1 MKPGFAEVKGEVYM
15 TIIFSIILG
24 YIIGCINPSYILA
37 LARGFDIREVGSGNA
52 GASNAIITMGKKIG
66 AISAFF
72 DIFKAFFAVKL
83 SVYLFP
89 ALNIAGI
96 ISGTSCIIGHIF
108 PVFMKFRG
116 GKGLACLGGLVLA
129 YSVPLFFILLVAE
142 VIIGFSLDYICVVPI
157 TGSIAFPVI
166 YYIIE
171 RNIAGVMVL
180 LVATAVMLYKHI
192 ENIKRIKNGTEAR
205 LSFLWKGDEEI
216 ARIQR
221 NANVNKH

>member
-1 MKPGFAEVKGEVYM
+1 M

>member
-1 MKPGFAEVKGEVYM
+1 MKGEVYM

>member
-1 MKPGFAEVKGEVYM
+1 MPGFAEVKGEVYM